1 MSNLIPAPGIILVV
15 PRTEKTIGQITVAA
29 PERSENAVC
38 GIVVAVGPPRD
49 EKGADLTKTVDVDFL
64 LYYTDNGARDLGE
77 VMAVDYGCV
86 LAWEQPDGY

>member
-15 PRTEKTIGQITVAA
+15 PRTEKTIGQITIAA

-38 GIVVAVGPPRD
+38 GIVVAVGSSRD
-49 EKGADLTKTVDVDFL
+49 DGIADLKESISVDFL

-77 VMAVDYGCV
+77 VTAVDYSCI
-86 LAWEQPDGY
+86 LAWEAPPS

>member
-15 PRTEKTIGQITVAA
+15 PRTEKTVGQITIAA

-38 GIVVAVGPPRD
+38 GIVVAVGSPRD
-49 EKGADLTKTVDVDFL
+49 DGTVDLSESVSVDFL

-77 VMAVDYGCV
+77 VTAVDYGCI
-86 LAWEQPDGY
+86 LAWEPPD